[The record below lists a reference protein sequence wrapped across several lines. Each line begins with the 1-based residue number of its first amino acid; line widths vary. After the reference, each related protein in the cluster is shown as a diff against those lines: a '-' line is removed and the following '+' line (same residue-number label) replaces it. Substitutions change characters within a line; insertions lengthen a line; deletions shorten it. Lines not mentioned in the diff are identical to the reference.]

1 MTFWKRL
8 RLIGSVIV
16 LVLAVV
22 ATVGALMHPVSISTD
37 PPQPTRPSDSLPNGT
52 KGLYTHPLTATYLP

>member
-1 MTFWKRL
+1 MTFWKKL

-22 ATVGALMHPVSISTD
+22 ATVGALMQPAPINAD
-37 PPQPTRPSDSLPNGT
+37 PPQPIKPSDSLPNGT
-52 KGLYTHPLTATYLP
+52 KGL

>member
-1 MTFWKRL
+1 MTFWKKL

-22 ATVGALMHPVSISTD
+22 ATVGALMHPAPISAD
-37 PPQPTRPSDSLPNGT
+37 PPQPTKPSDSLLNGT
-52 KGLYTHPLTATYLP
+52 KGL